1 MSKSEK
7 SRFGSKENL
16 ERISMKEKEILS
28 IFKKTGAFLE
38 GHFRLSSG
46 LHSAEYLQCARVLEH
61 PEYAEKLCK
70 MLAEKFKSAKPDI
83 VIAPA
88 LGGILVSYEVA
99 RTLKVKSLFTERVNG
114 KMTLRRGF
122 EISKNDKVL
131 IVEDVITTGLSTKE
145 VIETVRSFGSTIV
158 GVGCLVDRSGG
169 TADFDVPFKSLLS
182 IDIPA
187 FKPENCPLCKDKIP
201 ITKPGSRQSPS

>member
-1 MSKSEK
+1 MTDKQILEI
-7 SRFGSKENL
+7 FG
-16 ERISMKEKEILS
+16 
-28 IFKKTGAFLE
+28 KTGAFLK
-38 GHFRLSSG
+38 GHFKLSSG
-46 LHSAEYLQCARVLEH
+46 LHSAQYLQCARVLQH
-61 PEYAEKLCK
+61 PQHAEKLCK
-70 MLAEKFKSAKPDI
+70 ALAEKFKKTGPDI

-99 RTLKVKSLFTERVNG
+99 RALGVKSLFMERVNG
-114 KMTLRRGF
+114 KMALRRGF

-145 VIETVRSFGSTIV
+145 VIEAVKSFTSAIV

-169 TADFDVPFKSLLS
+169 KVDFDMPFKSLFNL
-182 IDIPA
+182 DMPT

-201 ITKPGSRQSPS
+201 LTKPGSRLPS